1 VSLLQLVATAAIL
14 WTTRHWEPFSLAD
27 VLSLQMLLAVLN
39 GLSLVLSVV
48 LFESRR
54 LQSLH
59 STVLDSM
66 RNAVAI
72 TDGDGVVINA
82 NPSCGRPQGRPVRR
96 AVSTVCQSTLT
107 ISAIA
112 RWPLRILLIRLA
124 C

>member
-14 WTTRHWEPFSLAD
+14 WTTRNWQPFSLAD

-72 TDGDGVVINA
+72 TDGDGVVIDA
-82 NPSCGRPQGRPVRR
+82 NPSWTTAGQAGSPRRLDGVPVHADYFSDRQDGRCGF
-96 AVSTVCQSTLT
+96 S
-107 ISAIA
+107 
-112 RWPLRILLIRLA
+112 
-124 C
+124 